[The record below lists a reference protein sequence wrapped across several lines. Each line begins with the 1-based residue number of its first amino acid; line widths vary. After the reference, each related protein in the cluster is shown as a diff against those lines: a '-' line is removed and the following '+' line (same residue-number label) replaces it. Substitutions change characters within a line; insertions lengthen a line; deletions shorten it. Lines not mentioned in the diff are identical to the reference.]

1 MNLKNKL
8 SFRYYLDWIKIIK
21 RNFYAR
27 LRRFKEAILF
37 DIINGINTSSRVEK
51 KDLHQQDE
59 YFETNNLYVVS
70 QTSQVKLALNK
81 LIKIDPDVLNFNF
94 YDLGSGKGKVLILA
108 HRIGFKKIFG
118 VEISKELHELCKLN
132 LKKLK
137 INDIVLINKNA
148 LDLNILK
155 DNSVFYFYNS
165 FEKKILDIVLNNI
178 YNTLR
183 DNNKTGYIICND
195 LKSLINNHRFQL
207 DNQKFSLIFKQNET
221 IPNSMQIYKIKL

>member
-1 MNLKNKL
+1 MDQN
-8 SFRYYLDWIKIIK
+8 YK

-27 LRRFKEAILF
+27 FRRFKEAILF

-59 YFETNNLYVVS
+59 YFESNNLYVVS
-70 QTSQVKLALNK
+70 HTSQVKLALNK

-118 VEISKELHELCKLN
+118 VEISKEIHELCKLN

-137 INDIVLINKNA
+137 KNDIVLINKNA

-165 FEKKILDIVLNNI
+165 FEKKILEIVLNNI

-207 DNQKFSLIFKQNET
+207 DNQKFNLIFKQKE
-221 IPNSMQIYKIKL
+221 IISNSMQIYKIKL

>member
-8 SFRYYLDWIKIIK
+8 SFKYYLDRIKIIK
-21 RNFYAR
+21 RNFYKKF
-27 LRRFKEAILF
+27 RRFKEDILF

-59 YFETNNLYVVS
+59 YFETNNHYVVS
-70 QTSQVKLALNK
+70 LTSQVKLALNK
-81 LIKIDPDVLNFNF
+81 LIKINPDVLNFNF

-183 DNNKTGYIICND
+183 DNNKTGYIVCND

-221 IPNSMQIYKIKL
+221 ISNSIQIYKIKL

>member
-1 MNLKNKL
+1 MNWKNKL
-8 SFRYYLDWIKIIK
+8 SFRYWLDWIKIIK
-21 RNFYAR
+21 REICAKFME
-27 LRRFKEAILF
+27 FKEAILF
-37 DIINGINTSSRVEK
+37 DIINRINTAPRVEK
-51 KDLHQQDE
+51 KNLHQQDV
-59 YFETNNLYVVS
+59 YFESNNCYVAS
-70 QTSQVKLALNK
+70 QTSQIKLVLNK

-148 LDLNILK
+148 LDLNMLK

-178 YNTLR
+178 YNSLR

-195 LKSLINNHRFQL
+195 LKSLVNNQPFQL
-207 DNQKFSLIFKQNET
+207 DNQKYSLIFNQNDT
-221 IPNSMQIYKIKL
+221 KFNSMQIYKIKL

>member
-8 SFRYYLDWIKIIK
+8 SFRYYLDWIKIKK

-27 LRRFKEAILF
+27 FRRFKEAILF

-108 HRIGFKKIFG
+108 YRIGFKKIFG

-183 DNNKTGYIICND
+183 NNNKSGYIICND

-221 IPNSMQIYKIKL
+221 TPNSMQIYKIKL